1 MLLDSGVVDVY
12 QVTETSTQG
21 QMPVKTTELVAESY
35 FGDRMIGYGRQ
46 YAAAGASQR
55 IDRLIRVEHL
65 PEIRAGMI
73 ARIRSDTEYR
83 IEMVQHLTDER
94 GLRCTYLTLARL
106 DGLYDAG

>member
-1 MLLDSGVVDVY
+1 MLLDSGTVDVY

-21 QMPVKTTELVAESY
+21 LMPIKATSKIAESY
-35 FGDRMIGYGRQ
+35 FGDRVIGYGRQ

-55 IDRLIRVEHL
+55 IDRLIRVEYL

-73 ARIRSDTEYR
+73 ARIRSDAEYR
-83 IEMVQHLTDER
+83 IDMVQHLTDER
-94 GLRCTYLTLARL
+94 GLMCTDLTLARL